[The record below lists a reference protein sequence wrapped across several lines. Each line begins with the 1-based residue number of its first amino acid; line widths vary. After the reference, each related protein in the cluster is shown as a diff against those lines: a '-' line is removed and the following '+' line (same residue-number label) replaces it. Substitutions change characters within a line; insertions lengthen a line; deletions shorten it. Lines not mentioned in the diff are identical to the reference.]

1 MVMPMT
7 SKSSTTTTV
16 KLFRAVHPGEVL
28 REEMEARD
36 ISGNRLALALRVPS
50 GRITQ
55 ILNGKRSITAET
67 AMRLGHYFGNGARF
81 WLDLQTHHDLTV
93 AENAHGKRI
102 AAEVERAA

>member
-1 MVMPMT
+1 MT
-7 SKSSTTTTV
+7 SKSSITTV
-16 KLFRAVHPGEVL
+16 VRFFRPVHPGEIL
-28 REEMEARD
+28 RDEMDARG

-67 AMRLGHYFGNGARF
+67 AMRLGRHFGNGARF

-93 AENAHGKRI
+93 AEKAYGKRI